1 MSFPQLAFANPELR
15 RLARVHFSWRRV
27 VLLTLLTLAGV
38 IFFTLLAWGGAYN
51 AKFDTVNISEFAKNA
66 NGFAQVGLF
75 AALFVIAPA
84 MTALSFVQEKL
95 RGTAIFQQMSLIA
108 PHKLLSGKFLG
119 HGLISYLVA
128 GLIFPMFL
136 LTAPLDIPTNRRA
149 PWILLSL
156 IVGGL
161 SWQAIALYG
170 SAVAAGTN
178 DKPMRGGLFL
188 SPLIAGAGGIS
199 AIILVKTIDT
209 AFYDWDYHRN
219 TATFYGVTVPE
230 FFIPLSALAF
240 AGVWSYIGA
249 LRRVKDNQ
257 LIPLSP
263 VTTWLFFVTGEVL
276 LCGWLW
282 GRASFDSL
290 KRDSYYSG
298 SSEDL
303 TSKLVCFVAINLVVL
318 VCLASSAAL
327 NRTQLREWQSV
338 LRDPHYLFRRR
349 ELKNTALTLA
359 FALIS
364 ALIGYTALW
373 FSYHAG
379 LYDFPANLEL
389 ATQLLPLL
397 LAFTLTVI
405 GAAALVQYTALGRFR
420 WQGNTGVALVAGL
433 FFLTLIGASMGGKK
447 DSPFALANPALY
459 VGAVTDHDRTLE
471 MRAEIR
477 SGAYLQRPACFEN
490 TGPYAREQLDNCL
503 YKQQKS
509 YYDEQATPLARS
521 TMQMRAWGGVGLQ
534 TVWALLM
541 LGLLFHKWRQL
552 RVVE

>member
-38 IFFTLLAWGGAYN
+38 FFFTLLAWGGAYDVLT
-51 AKFDTVNISEFAKNA
+51 KQVKISEFAKNA

-136 LTAPLDIPTNRRA
+136 LTAPLDITTNRRA
-149 PWILLSL
+149 PWVLLTL

-161 SWQAIALYG
+161 AWQAIALYA
-170 SAVAAGTN
+170 SSVAAGTN

-199 AIILVKTIDT
+199 ALVMANLIHNGNDWT
-209 AFYDWDYHRN
+209 AQFYN
-219 TATFYGVTVPE
+219 VTVPQ
-230 FFIPLSALAF
+230 FFFPLSALAF

-249 LRRVKDNQ
+249 LRRVKDSQ

-263 VTTWLFFVTGEVL
+263 IPVWLFFVTGEVL

-282 GRASFDSL
+282 GRAAYDREAYGATGL
-290 KRDSYYSG
+290 G
-298 SSEDL
+298 V
-303 TSKLVCFVAINLVVL
+303 KLAWYAVLNLVIL
-318 VCLASSAAL
+318 LCLAGSMAL

-349 ELKNTALTLA
+349 ELKNTLATFCIALGAALA
-359 FALIS
+359 
-364 ALIGYTALW
+364 GYVALW

-379 LYDFPANLEL
+379 GLPDFPANLEL
-389 ATQLLPLL
+389 TTQLLPLL
-397 LAFTLTVI
+397 LAFTLAVI
-405 GAAALVQYTALGRFR
+405 GAVALVQYTALGRFR

-433 FFLTLIGASMGGKK
+433 FVVTLIAANVSDHKE
-447 DSPFALANPALY
+447 SQFALGNPTLHI
-459 VGAVTDHDRTLE
+459 VAVTDHDRTMD

-477 SGAYLQRPACFEN
+477 SGAYLKRPACKEGQGDVEQPPDCIYS
-490 TGPYAREQLDNCL
+490 TGIR
-503 YKQQKS
+503 
-509 YYDEQATPLARS
+509 YYDEQAIILERS
-521 TMQMRAWGGVGLQ
+521 TMLDRAWGGVIVQ

-541 LGLLFHKWRQL
+541 LGLLFYKWRQL